1 MRLETPKTSNHSNNC
16 KINHGSIS
24 YELKVMKMDNKK
36 SELITLLKENH
47 VVKYGKFTL
56 SSGKESNYYVDMKR
70 AITDPTILSKVAE
83 IITEKIM
90 DQEID
95 KVAGPALGAIPIV
108 TAVSIVSSI
117 PMLMIRKAKKDYGT
131 SELIEG
137 DLNKD
142 DIVIVLE
149 DVTTT
154 GNSLLK
160 AIQAV
165 KSNGGL
171 VKKAFVVVDREE
183 GAIINLQNE
192 GVELEPLVTVN
203 DFM

>member
-1 MRLETPKTSNHSNNC
+1 
-16 KINHGSIS
+16 
-24 YELKVMKMDNKK
+24 MDNKK
-36 SELITLLKENH
+36 SELITLLKDNH

-56 SSGKESNYYVDMKR
+56 SSGKKSDYYVDMKR
-70 AITDPTILSKVAE
+70 AITDPTILSKIAE
-83 IITEKIM
+83 IISEKIM
-90 DQEID
+90 DQKID
-95 KVAGPALGAIPIV
+95 KIAGPALGAIPIV

-142 DIVIVLE
+142 DAVIVLE

-165 KSNGGL
+165 SSNGGS
-171 VKKAFVVVDREE
+171 VMKAFVVVDRDE
-183 GAIINLQNE
+183 GAIENLKDE
-192 GVELEPLVTVN
+192 GVELEPLVTVH

>member
-1 MRLETPKTSNHSNNC
+1 MNFQ
-16 KINHGSIS
+16 
-24 YELKVMKMDNKK
+24 VMKMDNKK

>member
-1 MRLETPKTSNHSNNC
+1 MENN
-16 KINHGSIS
+16 KN
-24 YELKVMKMDNKK
+24 
-36 SELITLLKENH
+36 ELIKLLKENQ

-70 AITDPTILSKVAE
+70 AITNPKILLKVAE
-83 IITEKIM
+83 IISEKI
-90 DQEID
+90 D
-95 KVAGPALGAIPIV
+95 KLEADKIAGPALGAIPVV

-137 DLNKD
+137 DLLPGD
-142 DIVIVLE
+142 RVIVLE

-154 GNSLLK
+154 GNSLINAIK
-160 AIQAV
+160 AV
-165 KSNGGL
+165 SENGGI
-171 VKKAFVVVDREE
+171 VGKAFVIVDRNE
-183 GAIINLQNE
+183 GAIDNLKME
-192 GVELEPLVTVN
+192 GIDLEPIVSVN